1 MERLEL
7 VLVLVERLVLL
18 ERLVLGQV
26 QGLVQRPGQVQVVQ
40 VALAPRQ
47 LQDRRLPSPLWHLR
61 FSPWRLS

>member
-7 VLVLVERLVLL
+7 VLVLVERL
-18 ERLVLGQV
+18 E
-26 QGLVQRPGQVQVVQ
+26 LVQRPGQVQVVQ

-47 LQDRRLPSPLWHLR
+47 LQDRRLPSPLGHLR